1 MSVADAIAL
10 YLLLEQQPGAYRHAL
25 QKMKSQTEALAASA
39 RQWRASGMSAA
50 ACERRAAWPQG
61 RSVEAIRE
69 QWLKS
74 LRWLEYE
81 RRGIWFDSPANDDAA
96 QSWPRAFAELPK
108 RPPLLFWEGDDSML
122 GLPQIA
128 IVGSRAATRAG
139 LAQAQSLAAE
149 LARAGLTVTSGLAS
163 GIDGAAHAGALS
175 VDGRTLAVLGCGLDR
190 IYPPRHQDLAQHVA
204 QSGLLVSEF
213 APGSTPEPWCF
224 PRRNKVIAALSLGV
238 LVVEAGPKSGSIIT
252 AQAAEQLSRLVW
264 AVPGSVSSLQSRGC
278 HGLIRTGQAR
288 LAETAQDVIDD
299 ALPTLRDWYGQS
311 STASP
316 AEDMLEAPRPDPGD
330 NWPAP
335 AGNHGLAGRTGGQS
349 ADAGRIGGRSGAD
362 DLERAGNHR
371 LDRFRAGR
379 LPAPGLLTLVVE
391 RARLK

>member
-1 MSVADAIAL
+1 MDVADAIAL
-10 YLLLEQQPGAYRHAL
+10 YLLLEQQPDAYRRAL
-25 QKMKSQTEALAASA
+25 EQLKSPTAAMAASVQ
-39 RQWRASGMSAA
+39 QWRAAGMSAA

-74 LRWLEYE
+74 LRWLESE
-81 RRGIWFDSPANDDAA
+81 HRGIWFDSAGNDAA
-96 QSWPRAFAELPK
+96 VQFWPRAFAELPK
-108 RPPLLFWEGDDSML
+108 RPPLLFWEGDDSTL

-139 LAQAQSLAAE
+139 LAQAESLAAE

-190 IYPPRHQDLAQHVA
+190 IYPPRHQGLAQRIV
-204 QSGLLVSEF
+204 QNGLLVSEF

-238 LVVEAGPKSGSIIT
+238 LVVEAGPASGSIIT

-264 AVPGSVSSLQSRGC
+264 AIPGSVSSLQSRGC
-278 HGLIRTGQAR
+278 HALIRTGQAR

-299 ALPTLRDWYGQS
+299 ALPTLRDWYGES
-311 STASP
+311 STVLP
-316 AEDMLEAPRPDPGD
+316 AESALESPRADPGENGRHLLEVMGWQVAAVD
-330 NWPAP
+330 NLLAQ
-335 AGNHGLAGRTGGQS
+335 AGLAADQVLMTLSELEITGW
-349 ADAGRIGGRSGAD
+349 IGSVPGGYQ
-362 DLERAGNHR
+362 R
-371 LDRFRAGR
+371 LAS
-379 LPAPGLLTLVVE
+379 
-391 RARLK
+391 

>member
-1 MSVADAIAL
+1 MDVADAIAL

-25 QKMKSQTEALAASA
+25 EHLQSPTVAMAASV
-39 RQWRASGMSAA
+39 RQWRSVGMSAA
-50 ACERRAAWPQG
+50 ACDRRAAWPQG

-74 LRWLEYE
+74 LRWLESE
-81 RRGIWFDSPANDDAA
+81 HRGIWFDSTGNDAA
-96 QSWPRAFAELPK
+96 AQVWPRAFAGLPK
-108 RPPLLFWEGDDSML
+108 RPPLLFWEGDDSTL

-139 LAQAQSLAAE
+139 LAQAESLAAE

-190 IYPPRHQDLAQHVA
+190 IYPPRHQGLAQRIVEN
-204 QSGLLVSEF
+204 GLLVSEF

-238 LVVEAGPKSGSIIT
+238 LVVEAGPASGSIIT

-264 AVPGSVSSLQSRGC
+264 AMPGSVSSLQSRGC
-278 HGLIRTGQAR
+278 HGLIRTGQAK
-288 LAETAQDVIDD
+288 LAETAQDVIED
-299 ALPTLRDWYGQS
+299 ALPTLRDWYGES
-311 STASP
+311 STALP
-316 AEDMLEAPRPDPGD
+316 AESALESPRADPGENGRHLLEVMGWQVAAVD
-330 NWPAP
+330 NLLAQ
-335 AGNHGLAGRTGGQS
+335 AGLAADQVLMTLSELEITGW
-349 ADAGRIGGRSGAD
+349 IGSVPGGYQ
-362 DLERAGNHR
+362 R
-371 LDRFRAGR
+371 LAS
-379 LPAPGLLTLVVE
+379 
-391 RARLK
+391 

>member
-1 MSVADAIAL
+1 MDVADAIAL

-25 QKMKSQTEALAASA
+25 EQMKSPTAALAASA
-39 RQWRASGMSAA
+39 HQWRAAGMSAA
-50 ACERRAAWPQG
+50 ACERRAAWPKN
-61 RSVEAIRE
+61 RSVEAVRE

-74 LRWLEYE
+74 LRWLESE
-81 RRGIWFDSPANDDAA
+81 RRGVWFDSTANDDPLQA
-96 QSWPRAFAELPK
+96 WPQAFAELPK
-108 RPPLLFWEGDDSML
+108 RAPLLFWEGDDSVL

-163 GIDGAAHAGALS
+163 GIDGAAHTGALS

-190 IYPPRHQDLAQHVA
+190 IYPPRHQDLAQRIV
-204 QSGLLVSEF
+204 QNGLLVSEF

-224 PRRNKVIAALSLGV
+224 PRRNKIIAALSLGV

-264 AVPGSVSSLQSRGC
+264 AVPGPVASLQSRGC
-278 HGLIRTGQAR
+278 HALIRAGQAR

-299 ALPTLRDWYGQS
+299 TLPTLRDWYGQS

-316 AEDMLEAPRPDPGD
+316 TSDVLEAPRADPGD
-330 NWPAP
+330 NGRHLLEIMGWQVAP
-335 AGNHGLAGRTGGQS
+335 VDNLLTQAGLAADQVLMTLSELEITGW
-349 ADAGRIGGRSGAD
+349 IGSVPGGYQ
-362 DLERAGNHR
+362 R
-371 LDRFRAGR
+371 LAS
-379 LPAPGLLTLVVE
+379 
-391 RARLK
+391 

>member
-1 MSVADAIAL
+1 MDVADAIAL

-25 QKMKSQTEALAASA
+25 EYIGPPTLALAASA
-39 RQWRASGMSAA
+39 RQWRAVGMSAV

-69 QWLKS
+69 QWLKC
-74 LRWLEYE
+74 LRWLEAE
-81 RRGIWFDSPANDDAA
+81 RRGIWFDSTANDAVEHA
-96 QSWPRAFAELPK
+96 WPRAFAELPK
-108 RPPLLFWEGDDSML
+108 RPPLLFWEGDDSTL

-149 LARAGLTVTSGLAS
+149 LARAGFTVTSGLAS

-175 VDGRTLAVLGCGLDR
+175 VEGRTLAVLGCGLDR
-190 IYPPRHQDLAQHVA
+190 IYPPRHQDLAQRIV

-252 AQAAEQLSRLVW
+252 AQAAEQLSRRVW
-264 AVPGSVSSLQSRGC
+264 AIPGSVASLQSRGC
-278 HGLIRTGQAR
+278 HGLIRTGLAR

-299 ALPTLRDWYGQS
+299 ALPTLRDWYGHS
-311 STASP
+311 TTASP
-316 AEDMLEAPRPDPGD
+316 ETSVLEVPRADPGEHGRHLLEVMGWQVAPVD
-330 NWPAP
+330 NLLTQA
-335 AGNHGLAGRTGGQS
+335 GLAADQVLMTLSELEITGW
-349 ADAGRIGGRSGAD
+349 IGSVPGGYQ
-362 DLERAGNHR
+362 R
-371 LDRFRAGR
+371 LAS
-379 LPAPGLLTLVVE
+379 
-391 RARLK
+391 

>member
-1 MSVADAIAL
+1 MDVADAIAL
-10 YLLLEQQPGAYRHAL
+10 YLLLEQQPDAYRRAL
-25 QKMKSQTEALAASA
+25 EQLKSPTAAIAASV
-39 RQWRASGMSAA
+39 RQWQIAGMSAA

-74 LRWLEYE
+74 LRWLESE
-81 RRGIWFDSPANDDAA
+81 RRGIWFDSTANDAVEHA
-96 QSWPRAFAELPK
+96 WPRAFAELPK
-108 RPPLLFWEGDDSML
+108 RPPLLFWEGDDSTL

-139 LAQAQSLAAE
+139 LAQAESLAAE

-190 IYPPRHQDLAQHVA
+190 IYPPRHQDLAQRIV

-238 LVVEAGPKSGSIIT
+238 LVIEAGPASGSIIT

-278 HGLIRTGQAR
+278 HALIRTGQAK

-299 ALPTLRDWYGQS
+299 ALPTLRDWYGES
-311 STASP
+311 STALP
-316 AEDMLEAPRPDPGD
+316 AESALESPRANPGENGRHLLEVMGWQVAAVD
-330 NWPAP
+330 NLLAQ
-335 AGNHGLAGRTGGQS
+335 AGLAADQVLMTLSELEITGWIAS
-349 ADAGRIGGRSGAD
+349 VPGGYQ
-362 DLERAGNHR
+362 R
-371 LDRFRAGR
+371 LAS
-379 LPAPGLLTLVVE
+379 
-391 RARLK
+391 

>member
-1 MSVADAIAL
+1 MDVADAIAL

-25 QKMKSQTEALAASA
+25 EQLKSPTAALAASD
-39 RQWRASGMSAA
+39 RQWRAAGMSAA
-50 ACERRAAWPQG
+50 ACERRTAWPQG
-61 RSVEAIRE
+61 RRVEAIRE

-74 LRWLEYE
+74 LRWLESD
-81 RRGIWFDSPANDDAA
+81 RRGIWFDSAANDDAA
-96 QSWPRAFAELPK
+96 HAWPRAFAELPK
-108 RPPLLFWEGDDSML
+108 RPPLLFWEGDDSIL

-139 LAQAQSLAAE
+139 LAQAQSLAAD
-149 LARAGLTVTSGLAS
+149 LAQAGLTVTSGLAS

-190 IYPPRHQDLAQHVA
+190 IYPPRHQGLAQRIV

-238 LVVEAGPKSGSIIT
+238 LVVEAGPASGSIIT

-264 AVPGSVSSLQSRGC
+264 AVPGSVASLQSRGC
-278 HGLIRTGQAR
+278 HALIRAGQAR

-311 STASP
+311 TTALPGEVVRDSP
-316 AEDMLEAPRPDPGD
+316 RADPDEHGQHLLEVMGWQVAAVD
-330 NWPAP
+330 NLLTQAGLAP
-335 AGNHGLAGRTGGQS
+335 AQVLMTLSELEITGWIGSVPGGYQRLAS
-349 ADAGRIGGRSGAD
+349 
-362 DLERAGNHR
+362 
-371 LDRFRAGR
+371 
-379 LPAPGLLTLVVE
+379 
-391 RARLK
+391 